1 MNLFVS
7 PHIFLV
13 CLLAGWLN
21 REQQEVLEYLQEENR
36 VLREQLGGPLHLN
49 DEQRRRLAAK
59 GKELGRKLLEEV
71 ATLVTPDTIL
81 RWHRQLIARKW
92 TYPRGK
98 TGRPPVSAEIEE
110 LVVRMAESNSRW
122 GYDRI
127 QGALANLGYKIAPN
141 TVKRI
146 LKNHGIE
153 PAPLRRGKTTWAQ
166 FLRTHWDTLAAADFF
181 TTEIWT
187 PAGLVTFYV
196 FFVIQLKTCRVHLS
210 TPTPSPDRVFMKQV
224 ALDLAAFDDSF
235 LRGYSYLIIDLD
247 SKYTTEF
254 REILKEND
262 VDVVPIPPKSPNCN
276 PHAERFVRS
285 VEEECLDRM
294 ILFGRNALERALR
307 EYRLHYLGERN
318 HQGLDNSLLE
328 PSPNDVGC
336 PRVECR
342 ERLGGLLRYYH
353 RAAA

>member
-13 CLLAGWLN
+13 YLLAGWLN
-21 REQQEVLEYLQEENR
+21 REQQKILEYLQEENR
-36 VLREQLGGPLHLN
+36 VLTEQLDGRLRLT

-92 TYPRGK
+92 TYPRRE
-98 TGRPPVSAEIEE
+98 TGRPPVSPAIEE
-110 LVVRMAESNSRW
+110 LVLRMARSNPSW

-127 QGALANLGYKIAPN
+127 RGALANLGHKIAPN

-146 LKNHGIE
+146 LKDHGIE
-153 PAPLRRGKTTWAQ
+153 PAPLRQRKTTWGQ
-166 FLRTHWDTLAAADFF
+166 FLRSHWDTLAAADFF

-196 FFVIQLKTCRVHLS
+196 FFVLQLKTRRVHLS
-210 TPTPSPDRVFMKQV
+210 TPTPNPDRFFMKQV

-235 LRGYSYLIIDLD
+235 LNGFSHLILDRD
-247 SKYTTEF
+247 SKYTNEF

-262 VDVVPIPPKSPNCN
+262 VDVVPIPPKSPNCKYQ
-276 PHAERFVRS
+276 ASYCTSFLLCGIS
-285 VEEECLDRM
+285 
-294 ILFGRNALERALR
+294 FG
-307 EYRLHYLGERN
+307 
-318 HQGLDNSLLE
+318 
-328 PSPNDVGC
+328 
-336 PRVECR
+336 
-342 ERLGGLLRYYH
+342 
-353 RAAA
+353 

>member
-1 MNLFVS
+1 MLAMNLFVS

-13 CLLAGWLN
+13 CLLAGWVN
-21 REQQEVLEYLQEENR
+21 REQQKILEYLQEENR
-36 VLREQLGGPLHLN
+36 VLREQLGGPLHLS

-59 GKELGRKLLEEV
+59 GKELGRKLLNEV

-92 TYPRGK
+92 TYPRHE
-98 TGRPPVSAEIEE
+98 TGRPPVSPAIEE
-110 LVVRMAESNSRW
+110 LVLRMAKSNPSW

-127 QGALANLGYKIAPN
+127 QGALANLGHKIAPN

-146 LKNHGIE
+146 LKDHGIE
-153 PAPLRRGKTTWAQ
+153 PAPLRRRKTTWAQ
-166 FLRTHWDTLAAADFF
+166 FLRSHWDTLAAADFF

-187 PAGLVTFYV
+187 PAGLVTLYV
-196 FFVIQLKTCRVHLS
+196 FFIIQLKTRRVYLS
-210 TPTPSPDRVFMKQV
+210 TPTPNPDRNLMKQI

-235 LRGYSYLIIDLD
+235 LRGYSHLIIDRD

-285 VEEECLDRM
+285 VKEECLDRM
-294 ILFGRNALERALR
+294 ILFGRGSLERSLR
-307 EYRLHYLGERN
+307 EYGRHYHGERN
-318 HQGLDNSLLE
+318 HQAYF
-328 PSPNDVGC
+328 
-336 PRVECR
+336 PRKPETTFP
-342 ERLGGLLRYYH
+342 EL
-353 RAAA
+353 